1 MVEWQLAHNTTV
13 WLTCLARS
21 LAHSLSLSHRL
32 SLSKTKPFFSHFSSL
47 RPLSL
52 RCVAFIPVWCGGSFW
67 SFRCPPSS
75 NGPSPSTSSTS
86 SSYPPHLPFFLSLFS
101 LYNYFFTPSP
111 LSLGFP
117 KAILQFRTAHPFHVS
132 FHFLVFSSIP
142 SSTLLLTRLRYS
154 HIPLLNLLASDY
166 FTYSVIFYSKFDFFF
181 KCVCGFTVV
190 ITVVVVIVLRMLR
203 LVSSFVFEFVVLRLL
218 GF

>member
-1 MVEWQLAHNTTV
+1 MVEWQLPHNTTV

-21 LAHSLSLSHRL
+21 LTQSSSLSLSKSSL
-32 SLSKTKPFFSHFSSL
+32 FFLAASLS
-47 RPLSL
+47 
-52 RCVAFIPVWCGGSFW
+52 AFIPVWCGGSFW

-142 SSTLLLTRLRYS
+142 SSTLLLTRLR
-154 HIPLLNLLASDY
+154 
-166 FTYSVIFYSKFDFFF
+166 
-181 KCVCGFTVV
+181 
-190 ITVVVVIVLRMLR
+190 VLIEICSAGGSTFLK
-203 LVSSFVFEFVVLRLL
+203 L
-218 GF
+218 GP

>member
-1 MVEWQLAHNTTV
+1 MK
-13 WLTCLARS
+13 RS
-21 LAHSLSLSHRL
+21 TPRALSLSFASHSLLHR
-32 SLSKTKPFFSHFSSL
+32 
-47 RPLSL
+47 R
-52 RCVAFIPVWCGGSFW
+52 
-67 SFRCPPSS
+67 
-75 NGPSPSTSSTS
+75 
-86 SSYPPHLPFFLSLFS
+86 FFLSLFS